1 MVIKMDVDVVND
13 LFEDRDKD
21 IILSIPLST
30 TRIEDQWYWLHE
42 NTGCYSVKSSYKW
55 IQENKGQWSTAM
67 ESSFWR
73 VFWKTKVPP
82 KVLHF
87 AWKAV
92 CGCLPTRVQLQTKHV
107 PVQLQ
112 CVFCNRE
119 EESIMHVLVHCQ
131 FARSCWF
138 RSAVSL
144 GQVAAATFGDWL
156 QDVLSRGHVGM
167 FEEALMTSWSIWKAR
182 NDLLWNK
189 KAQVAADVVFS
200 ARTVFNH
207 WNNARSNRFE
217 PLPAIVNTL
226 CTSEHWIAP
235 EMNWVKVNVDGAI
248 FASTQ
253 SYGVGGIARGSD
265 GRLIEA
271 FCLHKADCVQP
282 SLVEAIGVKE
292 ALSWIKEKGWQRI
305 ILEADSLVVVQAL
318 ESNVEM
324 QSVFGS
330 VIVDCINLLNSLVN
344 VYVRFVKRSANNTAH
359 CLARGACYWSDCIFV
374 SSNVP
379 SAINIVVSADLAF
392 LF

>member
-1 MVIKMDVDVVND
+1 MLCEEIKWDVNVVND

-21 IILSIPLST
+21 LILSIPLNT
-30 TRIEDQWYWLHE
+30 IRIEDQWYWLHE
-42 NTGCYSVKSSYKW
+42 NSGCYSVKSSYKW
-55 IQENKGQWSTAM
+55 LQETKGQWSAAM

-107 PVQLQ
+107 PVQLH
-112 CVFCNRE
+112 CVLCNRE
-119 EESIMHVLVHCQ
+119 EESIMHVLVQCQ
-131 FARSCWF
+131 FARSCWS

-156 QDVLSRGHVGM
+156 QV
-167 FEEALMTSWSIWKAR
+167 
-182 NDLLWNK
+182 
-189 KAQVAADVVFS
+189 QVAADVVLS
-200 ARTVFNH
+200 ARTVLNQ

-217 PLPAIVNTL
+217 PLPAIVHTL

-235 EMNWVKVNVDGAI
+235 ELNWVKVNVDGAT

-271 FCLHKADCVQP
+271 FCLHKDGCVQP

-305 ILEADSLVVVQAL
+305 ILETDSLVVVQAL

-324 QSVFGS
+324 QSIFGS
-330 VIVDCINLLNSLVN
+330 VIIDCINLLNSLVN

-379 SAINIVVSADLAF
+379 STINTAVSADLAF
-392 LF
+392 LS